1 MIDIKKSNYKLKYI
15 KYKMKYLI
23 LKSGFKIFKTEK
35 NNGSDG
41 SVQYSNQC
49 LWLSILSYLTNVM
62 GNDSNLTELRHLASG
77 NGASINGKY
86 EEFDFHKHEQ
96 ALRNVIES
104 YDLQIHFY
112 RSFKNENKGVGK
124 RQSQLIIGNEPLI
137 YGNIESTNIVSIV
150 SYGNHF
156 ELITEIGLRK
166 LYRGLYDNIGNVDKI
181 GDFVPKRDL
190 IIGKKSSKIDKLT
203 KIQLSKID
211 ELFEINNNLEKI
223 VGDTQM
229 QINLIDSQ
237 LIDLEVIISTK
248 HDEYLE
254 EDEQECIFVSYQEHT
269 DKLSK
274 LKKEFENE
282 LTEMTNEK
290 NKVQKEINQL
300 IE

>member
-1 MIDIKKSNYKLKYI
+1 M
-15 KYKMKYLI
+15 
-23 LKSGFKIFKTEK
+23 
-35 NNGSDG
+35 
-41 SVQYSNQC
+41 
-49 LWLSILSYLTNVM
+49 
-62 GNDSNLTELRHLASG
+62 
-77 NGASINGKY
+77 
-86 EEFDFHKHEQ
+86 
-96 ALRNVIES
+96 RNVIES

-124 RQSQLIIGNEPLI
+124 KQSQLIIGNEPLI

-150 SYGNHF
+150 SYGSHF

-166 LYRGLYDNIGNVDKI
+166 LYRGLYENIGYVDNVDKI

-203 KIQLSKID
+203 KIQLSRID

-237 LIDLEVIISTK
+237 LIDLELIIGTK
-248 HDEYLE
+248 HDEYLK
-254 EDEQECIFVSYQEHT
+254 EDEQDIIFVSYQEHKN
-269 DKLSK
+269 KLSK

-290 NKVQKEINQL
+290 IKYKRKLIN
-300 IE
+300 